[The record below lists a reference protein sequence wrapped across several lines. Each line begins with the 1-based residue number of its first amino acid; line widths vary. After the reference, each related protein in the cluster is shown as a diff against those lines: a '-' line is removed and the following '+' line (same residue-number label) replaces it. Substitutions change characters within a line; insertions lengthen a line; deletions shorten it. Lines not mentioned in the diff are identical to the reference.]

1 MSTFSNLDSE
11 APYDLVAGVRGR
23 AIFGD
28 ALMLNLV
35 ELDPNSDVPLH
46 SHPHEQMGY
55 VLEGEINLIV
65 EGVDHWLGPGDA
77 FQVPGGVEHAAK
89 GGAAGC
95 RVLDV
100 FHPVREDYRDR
111 IGA

>member
-1 MSTFSNLDSE
+1 MATFSNLDNES
-11 APYDLVAGVRGR
+11 PYDLVAGVRGR
-23 AIFGD
+23 AMIGD
-28 ALMLNLV
+28 ALMLNLI
-35 ELDPNSDVPLH
+35 ELDPNSEVPLH

-55 VLEGEINLIV
+55 VLAGEINLIV
-65 EGVDHWLGPGDA
+65 EGVDHWLRPGDA

-89 GGAAGC
+89 AGASGC
-95 RVLDV
+95 RALDV